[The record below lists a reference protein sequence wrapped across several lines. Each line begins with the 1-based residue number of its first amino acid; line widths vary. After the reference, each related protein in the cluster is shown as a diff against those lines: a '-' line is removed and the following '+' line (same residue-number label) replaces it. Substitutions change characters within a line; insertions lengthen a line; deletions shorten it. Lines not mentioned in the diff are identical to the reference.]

1 MELKRGRIQSF
12 ASKHGRKGKLLT
24 RKYSHHE
31 RYHVLDYV
39 HKFVNKLLGMYP
51 LTMFVIE
58 KLNKK
63 EMFQDASNRSS
74 KKISRTVWRIIH
86 RVLKYKAPLYGSF
99 LKKVNPYH
107 TSKSCPRCGWVSR
120 KVGGTFHC
128 ERCGFALDRQLN
140 EYLNIYLRM
149 CGFPTS
155 VRGVGWGYPAKGA
168 EGYEWVFP

>member
-1 MELKRGRIQSF
+1 LKRGRTQSL

-24 RKYSHHE
+24 RKYSHRE
-31 RYHVLDYV
+31 RNHMLDYV
-39 HKFVNKLLGMYP
+39 HKFMNKLLGMYP

-63 EMFQDASNRSS
+63 EMFQNASNRLS
-74 KKISRTVWRIIH
+74 KKISRTVWRTIH

-99 LKKVNPYH
+99 LKEVNPYP

-120 KVGGTFHC
+120 KVGWTFHC

-140 EYLNIYLRM
+140 AYLNIYLRM
-149 CGFPTS
+149 CGFPHNRIGCGS
-155 VRGVGWGYPAKGA
+155 GLSR
-168 EGYEWVFP
+168 